1 MQVNPR
7 LMDRRVEIW
16 DPTNMKENTLGALVP
31 DPIKVATVWAS
42 VLPTRGRE
50 YYEAQKARSELSYK
64 VGIRY
69 REDINPA
76 MVIKYKNKELSI
88 EAVIE
93 IGRQEG
99 LELMCL
105 EKRVSP
111 NG

>member
-1 MQVNPR
+1 
-7 LMDRRVEIW
+7 MDRRVEIW
-16 DPTNMKENTLGALVP
+16 DPTNMKENSLGALVP
-31 DPIKVATVWAS
+31 APEPVKVATIWAS

-50 YYEAQKARSELSYK
+50 YYEAQKVRSELSYK

-69 REDINPA
+69 RDDINPA
-76 MVIKYKNKELSI
+76 MFIKYKDKILSI